1 MKTWNQAIP
10 FLRNDEQKIVANGY
24 PDLRVH
30 CILGGPVESLD
41 VQMLFD
47 PFEEQLNL
55 PTFTVQFR
63 DGQWVFNYKVVG
75 QETID
80 FTRLK
85 VLIHNKSQ
93 GFGKLS
99 CRVIAGKPDCL
110 VRKNSESLLT
120 GLDLITS

>member
-85 VLIHNKSQ
+85 PVSLIVS
-93 GFGKLS
+93 S
-99 CRVIAGKPDCL
+99 ERTP
-110 VRKNSESLLT
+110 ESLLT